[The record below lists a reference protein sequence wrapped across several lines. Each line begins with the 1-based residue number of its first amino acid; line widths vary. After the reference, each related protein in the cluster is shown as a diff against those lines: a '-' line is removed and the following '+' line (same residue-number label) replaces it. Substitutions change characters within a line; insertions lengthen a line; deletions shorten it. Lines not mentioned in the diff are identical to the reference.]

1 MTAPQIQI
9 LLQQGLIEGNKE
21 QPQLVETHISWVIMC
36 SRYVY
41 KIKKPVQY
49 SFLDFSTIEKRK
61 YYCGREVALNA
72 RLTSGMY
79 IGVLPVYD
87 NNGMYHLGGSQCGVV
102 IDYAVQM
109 VRMDSSRQMDIL
121 LQQHK
126 VTNEDMVQLAE
137 KIADF
142 HRSAQIIIPTNVLD
156 IEDKFRDIGN
166 EANWLAENINQEAAT
181 VIKHC
186 ITVSDA
192 FMERKRNLLTARS
205 KAGFFRDGHGDL
217 HSRNIFL
224 LPQPVPY
231 DCIEFNDEYRQMD
244 VLNDVAF
251 LCMDL
256 EAFDMPQLATI
267 FMATYNQVFPCMQTP
282 ADEKLFVYYKAYRAN
297 IRAKVNSLRA
307 RSLTGVAR
315 KTALTDAAKYIALM
329 HGYMQQLTT

>member
-1 MTAPQIQI
+1 MTAAQIQI
-9 LLQQGLIEGNKE
+9 LVQQGLIEGNKQ

-61 YYCGREVALNA
+61 YYCGREVELNA
-72 RLTSGMY
+72 RLASGMY
-79 IGVLPVYD
+79 IGVLPVY
-87 NNGMYHLGGSQCGVV
+87 NYNGLYNIGGSKAGVV
-102 IDYAVQM
+102 TDYAVQM
-109 VRMDSSRQMDIL
+109 VRMDGSRQMDIL
-121 LQQHK
+121 LRQHK
-126 VTNEDMVQLAE
+126 VTNENMVQLAE
-137 KIADF
+137 KIATF
-142 HRSAQIIIPTNVLD
+142 HRSAHVIIPTNVLD
-156 IEDKFRDIGN
+156 IEEKFRDIGN
-166 EANWLAENINQEAAT
+166 ESNWLAENINNDTAT

-186 ITVSDA
+186 INVSDA
-192 FMERKRNLLTARS
+192 FMERNRSLLTTRC

-231 DCIEFNDEYRQMD
+231 DCIEFNDEYRQID

-256 EAFDMPQLATI
+256 EAFNMPQLATI
-267 FMATYNQVFPCMQTP
+267 FMATYNKAFPCMQTP

-307 RSLTGVAR
+307 RSLTGAAR
-315 KTALTDAAKYIALM
+315 KTALADTAKYIALM